1 MGNQARE
8 IFVVRRKANEYKALQ
23 DLQSFSFYF
32 SSENNS
38 RYYLN

>member
-1 MGNQARE
+1 MRNQAWK
-8 IFVVRRKANEYKALQ
+8 IFAVPRKANEYKALQ
-23 DLQSFSFYF
+23 DLQSFSFCF